1 MKTRVFAVCAVFFLF
16 CGIAQA
22 DLKDGLVAHW
32 SFDDCTAKDISGNG
46 HDGSVRGNPQCV
58 DGVFGKAFSFNGS
71 NDFIET
77 ATYLGINF
85 KEKTLVAWVKLN
97 DLEQQGGGV
106 VGIQSDPAISDN
118 FDSIVYGEKTK
129 YHWMTGSTY
138 LLRLFESPF
147 VEQSNQWVLIAI
159 TYKDN
164 DYRIY
169 RNASLIGN
177 TAAYAAQPFDTN
189 SIFYVGKRHA
199 LLTGPINAQIDE
211 ARLYNR
217 VLSVSE
223 IQQLYSGVSPSVV
236 VKPYTFTTGSPA
248 KAAEVNADFDVLYT
262 RINALNAIVCQDH
275 PTASICQ

>member
-1 MKTRVFAVCAVFFLF
+1 MKTRVFTVCAVILLF
-16 CGIAQA
+16 CGTVHAS
-22 DLKDGLVAHW
+22 LNDGLVAYW
-32 SFDDCTAKDISGNG
+32 SFDDCTAKDAIGNG
-46 HDGSVRGNPQCV
+46 HDGSIRGNPQCV
-58 DGVFGKAFSFNGS
+58 NGVSGKAFNFNGS
-71 NDFIET
+71 DDFIET
-77 ATYLGINF
+77 ATNLGVNF

-106 VGIQSDPAISDN
+106 VGIQTAIRDD

-129 YHWMTGSTY
+129 YHWMTGSGY
-138 LLRLFESPF
+138 FLRLFESPF

-177 TAAYAAQPFDTN
+177 TAVYAAQPFDTN
-189 SIFYVGKRHA
+189 SIFYVGIRHA
-199 LLTGPINAQIDE
+199 STGHINAQIDE
-211 ARLYNR
+211 ARLYSR
-217 VLSVSE
+217 ALSASE
-223 IQQLYSGVSPSVV
+223 IQQLYSEISPSVV
-236 VKPYTFTTGSPA
+236 VKPYTFTTGTPA